1 MTGNRVSHPQ
11 PVIPLIEAFPDAVI
25 ACVGDVMLDEFVY
38 GDVGRISPEAPV
50 PVLHVQRSRSM
61 LGGAGN
67 AARNLSSLGCGV
79 CFFSVTGDDPEAGQ
93 IGNLLAELPRTER
106 FLARDAGRQTSVKR
120 RYIARGQQLL
130 RADRET
136 AAAVGAEAGRALLD
150 AFREALPR
158 CSAVL
163 ISDYAKGVLNGDA
176 AQALIALARAA
187 GKPVVVDP
195 KGRDFGRYRGATVL
209 KPNLKELEEATGLAV
224 HDDDAQ
230 ERAARRLLAETGAEH
245 VLLTRGPAG
254 MMLVSHAAGGADSVL
269 RLPALAR
276 EIYDVSGAGDTV
288 AAVLTAGLGSGAS
301 LRDAVELANVAA
313 GIVVG
318 KAGTAV
324 VERHEIVHEVRNRSA
339 LRASGKILLAGE
351 AAELVR
357 AWKQKGWSVGFTNG
371 CFDLLHPGHLRLLET
386 ARAECDRLIV
396 GLNADDSVKRAKGSS
411 RPVQG
416 QLPRALV
423 LSSLNCVDG
432 VVIFDEDTPLELIRA
447 LEPDLLVKGSEY
459 TAEEV
464 VGADLLTGWG
474 GKLLLVD
481 MVPGWSTTATVA
493 SLTGAG
499 GKP

>member
-1 MTGNRVSHPQ
+1 MTGRNVNNPQ
-11 PVIPLIEAFPDAVI
+11 QIVPVIEAFPQAVI

-67 AARNLSSLGCGV
+67 AARNLNALGCGV
-79 CFFSVTGDDPEAGQ
+79 WFFSVTGDDAEAEQ
-93 IGNLLAELPRTER
+93 IGKLLAELPRTEK

-136 AAAVGAEAGRALLD
+136 AGGVGAEAAKTLLD
-150 AFREALPR
+150 AFRDALPR
-158 CSAVL
+158 CSGVL
-163 ISDYAKGVLNGDA
+163 LSDYAKGVLSGDA
-176 AQALIALARAA
+176 PQAFIDLARAA

-195 KGRDFGRYRGATVL
+195 KGRDFRRYRGATVI
-209 KPNLKELEEATGLAV
+209 KPNLKELEEATGFAV
-224 HDDDAQ
+224 HDDASQ
-230 ERAARRLLAETGAEH
+230 EAAALRLLADTGAEH
-245 VLLTRGPAG
+245 ILLTRGAAG
-254 MMLVSHAAGGADSVL
+254 MMLVSRAGSGAGSVL

-288 AAVLTAGLGSGAS
+288 AAVLTAGLGSGAPV
-301 LRDAVELANVAA
+301 RDAVELANVAA

-318 KAGTAV
+318 KTGTAV
-324 VERHEIVHEVRNRSA
+324 VERHEIVHEVLNRSA
-339 LRASGKILLAGE
+339 LRASDKILLAAE
-351 AAELVR
+351 AAELAR
-357 AWKQKGWSVGFTNG
+357 GWKQKGWRIGFTNG

-386 ARAECDRLIV
+386 ARGACDRLIV
-396 GLNADDSVKRAKGSS
+396 GLNADDSVKRAKGPL
-411 RPVQG
+411 RPIQG

-432 VVIFDEDTPLELIRA
+432 VVIFEEDTPLELIRA
-447 LEPDLLVKGSEY
+447 LQPAVLVKGGEY
-459 TAEEV
+459 EPADV
-464 VGADLLTGWG
+464 VGAELLAGWG

-481 MVPGWSTTATVA
+481 MLPGWSTTATVA
-493 SLTGAG
+493 SLTDSAG
-499 GKP
+499 R